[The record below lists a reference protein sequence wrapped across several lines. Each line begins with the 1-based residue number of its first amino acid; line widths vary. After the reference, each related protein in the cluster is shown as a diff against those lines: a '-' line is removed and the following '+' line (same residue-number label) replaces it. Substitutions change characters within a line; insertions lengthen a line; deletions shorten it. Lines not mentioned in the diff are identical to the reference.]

1 MPLNCY
7 KPLTE
12 KNSTLTVLEYDFS
25 SIAALDYPDVLLHGQ
40 GERSF
45 FDIPEMNSQR
55 GRRMEIVENLEN
67 VKEKIEKLLAL
78 SKSENENE
86 AASALKKAHKLVKK
100 YELEETARIF
110 WRELYLRRVKKTID
124 KRQKKRV

>member
-12 KNSTLTVLEYDFS
+12 KNSTLTGLEYDFS
-25 SIAALDYPDVLLHGQ
+25 SIAAIDYPDVLLHGH

-55 GRRMEIVENLEN
+55 GRRMDMVEN

-86 AASALKKAHKLVKK
+86 AASALNKAHKLVKK